1 MTRFHL
7 HSPTVESADPCVRF
21 RIEDDPHCA
30 DLRCPE
36 YHVHNDAA
44 IIVRLADLAPW
55 MARTS
60 RDAGT
65 ETKTSARAISALRRF
80 NEEGSRGESE

>member
-30 DLRCPE
+30 DVRCE
-36 YHVHNDAA
+36 DYHCHGDAA
-44 IIVRLADLAPW
+44 IVARLIERAPW
-55 MARTS
+55 IARTA

-65 ETKTSARAISALRRF
+65 KTKTSAYALYELRRF
-80 NEEGSRGESE
+80 NEEGSNGITE